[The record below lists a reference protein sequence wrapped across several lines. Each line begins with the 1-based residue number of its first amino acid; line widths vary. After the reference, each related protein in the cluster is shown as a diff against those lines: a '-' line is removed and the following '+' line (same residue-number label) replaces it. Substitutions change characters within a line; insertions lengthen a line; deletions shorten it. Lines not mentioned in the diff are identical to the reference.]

1 MQNDLNEKKHNINY
15 AKELKLLNNKI
26 ITMSGYIIAMRS
38 DNIKESK
45 KTEDTLKILVK
56 QTYDIKGGI
65 WICLI
70 TLWFLAIFFLQK
82 NF

>member
-1 MQNDLNEKKHNINY
+1 MQNDLNEKKYNISY
-15 AKELKLLNNKI
+15 AKEIKLLNNKI

-38 DNIKESK
+38 ENIKEAK
-45 KTEDTLKILVK
+45 KTEDALKLLVK
-56 QTYDIKGGI
+56 QTRDIKGGI

-70 TLWFLAIFFLQK
+70 TLWFLAIFFLQR